1 MIQAKLISS
10 LDKCFPG
17 TDIEGRAAIEEI
29 SVLCGERLSLQL
41 AYRENDP
48 KKTRRE
54 WYTPRVRGRLAKYA
68 TLRLVDFVPSLMPA
82 YPDRVDDNY
91 LSTEPGLYPDLLSGL
106 PMQGMIPVCG
116 FQARCLWITI
126 EIPDDLPGGTYELE
140 VGLYSGDTAA
150 AIASARVK
158 VIPAR
163 LPEGKMYVTQ
173 WLHCDCLADYYNIGV
188 FSERHWEI
196 IENFVRTAVANGI
209 NTLLTPI
216 FTPPLDTAVGGER
229 PTVQLVGV
237 GVDGEEYSFNYTKLD
252 RWLDMCERVGIKYF
266 EISHLFTQWGAAHAP
281 KIVAT
286 VDGVEKRIFGWD
298 TEAAGP
304 EYTRFL
310 RTFIP
315 NFLEHMKARGLDKR
329 CIFHISDEPRLEHM
343 EQYAKSRAVVA
354 DLLQGYIVAD
364 ALSSF
369 EFWQRGIVSTPIP
382 SNNHIEPFLEAKIPG
397 LWTYYCCSQ
406 GVDVSNR
413 FFAMPGA
420 RTRAIGMQFY
430 KYDIAG
436 FLHWGYNFY
445 FNQFSYDRVNPYL
458 DSTAGYF
465 VPSGDAYSVYP
476 SHDGRAL
483 ESMRIVQFYE
493 ALQDRRAMEL
503 CGQNY
508 GKGRVV
514 AEMEVIIGEIKFS
527 KCPGKSEEMLAIRER
542 VNQLIAEA
550 LPPSPA

>member
-1 MIQAKLISS
+1 MTI
-10 LDKCFPG
+10 FPG
-17 TDIEGRAAIEEI
+17 TDIEGLAAIEEI

-382 SNNHIEPFLEAKIPG
+382 SNNHMEPFLEAKIPG

-503 CGQNY
+503 CGQYY

>member
-1 MIQAKLISS
+1 M
-10 LDKCFPG
+10 F
-17 TDIEGRAAIEEI
+17 
-29 SVLCGERLSLQL
+29 
-41 AYRENDP
+41 
-48 KKTRRE
+48 
-54 WYTPRVRGRLAKYA
+54 
-68 TLRLVDFVPSLMPA
+68 
-82 YPDRVDDNY
+82 
-91 LSTEPGLYPDLLSGL
+91 
-106 PMQGMIPVCG
+106 
-116 FQARCLWITI
+116 
-126 EIPDDLPGGTYELE
+126 
-140 VGLYSGDTAA
+140 
-150 AIASARVK
+150 
-158 VIPAR
+158 
-163 LPEGKMYVTQ
+163 VTQ
-173 WLHCDCLADYYNIGV
+173 WLHCDCLADYYNVGV

-209 NTLLTPI
+209 NTLLTPV

-237 GVDGEEYSFNYTKLD
+237 RVDGGEYSFDYSRLD
-252 RWLDMCERVGIKYF
+252 RWLDMCGRVGIKYF

-281 KIVAT
+281 KIVAK

-298 TEAAGP
+298 TDATGP
-304 EYTRFL
+304 AYTRFL

-315 NFLEHMKARGLDKR
+315 DFLAHMKSRGLDRR
-329 CIFHISDEPRLEHM
+329 CIFHISDEPRLEHL

-354 DLLQGYIVAD
+354 DLLDGYIVAD
-364 ALSSF
+364 ALSNF
-369 EFWQRGIVSTPIP
+369 EFWKHGLVSTPIP
-382 SNNHIEPFLEAKIPG
+382 SNNHIEPFLEAKVPG

-436 FLHWGYNFY
+436 FLQWGYNFY

-503 CGQNY
+503 CGQYY
-508 GKGRVV
+508 GKERVV
-514 AEMEVIIGEIKFS
+514 AEMEAIVGEIKFS
-527 KCPGKSEEMLAIRER
+527 KCPRRSEELLGVREK
-542 VNQLIAEA
+542 VNELIAA
-550 LPPSPA
+550 AVK

>member
-17 TDIEGRAAIEEI
+17 TDIAGLSAIEEI
-29 SVLCGERLSLQL
+29 SVLRGERLSLQL
-41 AYRENDP
+41 AYRGKDP
-48 KKTRRE
+48 TKPRRE
-54 WYTPRVRGRLAKYA
+54 WYTPRVSGRLAEYA
-68 TLRLVDFVPSLMPA
+68 RLRLVDFVPSLMPA

-91 LSTEPGLYPDLLSGL
+91 LSTEPGLYPDLLSEL
-106 PMQGMIPVCG
+106 PMRGMVPVLS
-116 FQARCLWITI
+116 FQTRCLWITI

-150 AIASARVK
+150 ATATARVM

-173 WLHCDCLADYYNIGV
+173 WLHCDCLADYYSVGI
-188 FSERHWEI
+188 FSERHWGI

-209 NTLLTPI
+209 NTLLTPV

-237 GVDGEEYSFNYTKLD
+237 RVDGGEYSFDYTKLD
-252 RWLDMCERVGIKYF
+252 RWLDMCGRTGIKYF

-315 NFLEHMKARGLDKR
+315 DFLEHMKSRGLDKR
-329 CIFHISDEPRLEHM
+329 CIFHISDEPRLEHL

-354 DLLQGYIVAD
+354 DLLDGYTVAD

-369 EFWQRGIVSTPIP
+369 EFWGRGIVSTPIP
-382 SNNHIEPFLEAKIPG
+382 SNNHIEPFLKAKVPG

-436 FLHWGYNFY
+436 FLQWGYNFY
-445 FNQFSYDRVNPYL
+445 FNQFSCDRVNPYL
-458 DSTAGYF
+458 DSTGGYF

-483 ESMRIVQFYE
+483 ESMRIVHFFE
-493 ALQDRRAMEL
+493 ALQDRRAMDL
-503 CGQNY
+503 CGQYY
-508 GKGRVV
+508 GKERVV
-514 AEMEVIIGEIKFS
+514 AEMERIIGEIKFS
-527 KCPGKSEEMLAIRER
+527 KCPGRSEELLAVRER
-542 VNQLIAEA
+542 INQLISEA
-550 LPPSPA
+550 VGG